1 MPTPINAPDTR
12 SATAG
17 RAQLLATAAAS
28 VPLPAAQR
36 LPALPRL
43 VPMPDAQRTFGPS
56 RATLY
61 RAGAAGEIRLVK
73 VGRGTFLETE
83 TVLAWL
89 ARLPAI
95 TPKPAA

>member
-1 MPTPINAPDTR
+1 MPAPTNAPDTG
-12 SATAG
+12 STTAS
-17 RAQLLATAAAS
+17 RM
-28 VPLPAAQR
+28 R
-36 LPALPRL
+36 LPDLPRL

-56 RATLY
+56 RATFY

-95 TPKPAA
+95 APKAAA